1 MGDRSKVLRSEGVVE
16 KKGNRAVGKAGRFDS
31 KSLSSI
37 GKKLSGAK
45 IIVETLKHIGVDTI
59 FGIPGGVV
67 LLLYDEL
74 MKDGKIRHI
83 LPRHEQGAAHMA
95 EGYAKATGKP
105 GVVLVTSGP
114 GATNTVTGIADAY
127 MDSVPLFVLTGQV
140 PTFFMGNDA
149 FQETDATGITRP
161 ITKYNVTVKRTDD
174 LAVELIKAYE
184 ICKMGR
190 PGPVVVDLPKD
201 VISQEI
207 VFLLPEKVDVPQKFK
222 FEGNEKQIR
231 TAMELLL
238 SSERPIIYAGGG
250 VISSGAS
257 GELEELVQ
265 LLGIPV
271 TLTLMGLGGF
281 DGTRPE
287 FLGMLG
293 MHGTY
298 TANMAINNSDVVLAV
313 GARFDDRV
321 TGNVEY
327 FAPLAKIIHI
337 DIDPAS
343 ISKNIDIDV
352 PIVGDAKYILGRII
366 QIIREEVPKDELRKF
381 RERLAP
387 WWAKIYEWQRKF
399 PLRYEKSNDKIKP
412 QELVETVYDLTKNE
426 KVIITTD
433 VGQHQMWAAQYY
445 KVREPR
451 TFLTSG
457 GLGTMGFGFPA
468 AIGAKIARPDR
479 LTICFA
485 GDGSFQMNMQE
496 LATAVEEKVGVR
508 VIIFNNGAH
517 GMVTQWQRKFYGRRY
532 SASTFGV
539 QADYKKLAEAFGARG
554 YTIKKPSELRETL
567 RKAIFDEPDD
577 VPVIIDV
584 KVDMEED
591 VYPMVPPGSPP
602 TEMLLS

>member
-1 MGDRSKVLRSEGVVE
+1 MNKMRAKSTSEN
-16 KKGNRAVGKAGRFDS
+16 KKGKAT
-31 KSLSSI
+31 
-37 GKKLSGAK
+37 GAK
-45 IIVETLKHIGVDTI
+45 IIVETLKRLEVEVI
-59 FGIPGGVV
+59 FGLPGGVV

-74 MKDGKIRHI
+74 IRDGKIRHV
-83 LPRHEQGAAHMA
+83 LVRHEQGATHMA
-95 EGYAKATGKP
+95 EGYAKAKGKP

-114 GATNTVTGIADAY
+114 GATNCITGIADAY
-127 MDSVPLFVLTGQV
+127 MDSVPLFVITGQV
-140 PTFFMGNDA
+140 NTFFIGSDA
-149 FQETDATGITRP
+149 FQETDSTGITRP
-161 ITKYNVTVKRTDD
+161 ITKYNTIIMKTEK
-174 LAVELIKAYE
+174 LAYELIKAYE
-184 ICKMGR
+184 ICKQGR
-190 PGPVVVDLPKD
+190 PGPVVVDIPKD
-201 VISQEI
+201 VISGETDFVFPEAVEI
-207 VFLLPEKVDVPQKFK
+207 PEKFK
-222 FEGNEKQIR
+222 YEGNEKQIR
-231 TAMELLL
+231 TAVELIF
-238 SSERPIIYAGGG
+238 SSKRPIIYGGG
-250 VISSGAS
+250 GIILSGAS
-257 GELEELVQ
+257 EELAELVDI
-265 LLGIPV
+265 LGIPV

-298 TANMAINNSDVVLAV
+298 TANMAINNSDLILAV

-352 PIVGDAKYILGRII
+352 PIVGDAKRVLKRMVEII
-366 QIIREEVPKDELRKF
+366 KNEVPQSEIKAF
-381 RERLAP
+381 RERIKS
-387 WWAKIYEWQRKF
+387 WWDKINEWNIKY
-399 PLRYEKSNDKIKP
+399 PLRYQKSNGIIKP
-412 QELVETVYDLTKNE
+412 QELVETTYELTKNE

-445 KVREPR
+445 KVKEPR

-468 AIGAKIARPDR
+468 AIGAKIAKPER
-479 LTICFA
+479 LVICFA

-496 LATAVEEKVGVR
+496 LSTAVEEKVGVK
-508 VIIFNNGAH
+508 VIIFNNSAH

-532 SASTFGV
+532 AASVFKV
-539 QADYKKLAEAFGARG
+539 QPNYKKLAEAFGAIG
-554 YTIKKPSELRETL
+554 FEISHPSELNSTLKKALFET
-567 RKAIFDEPDD
+567 PDD
-577 VPVIIDV
+577 VPVIVDV
-584 KVDMEED
+584 KVDPEED

>member
-1 MGDRSKVLRSEGVVE
+1 MGAL
-16 KKGNRAVGKAGRFDS
+16 KKKNVASGKR
-31 KSLSSI
+31 I
-37 GKKLSGAK
+37 TGAK
-45 IIVETLKHIGVDTI
+45 IIVETLKNIGIDTI

-74 MKDGKIRHI
+74 IKDGKIKHV
-83 LPRHEQGAAHMA
+83 LARHEQGAAHMA

-114 GATNTVTGIADAY
+114 GATNTVTGIADAF
-127 MDSVPLFVLTGQV
+127 MDSVPLFVMTGQV
-140 PTFFMGNDA
+140 PTSFMGNDA
-149 FQETDATGITRP
+149 FQETDSTGITRS
-161 ITKYNVTVKRTDD
+161 ITKYNTVVKKTED
-174 LAVELIKAYE
+174 LAYELKKAYE
-184 ICKMGR
+184 VCKMGR
-190 PGPVVVDLPKD
+190 PGPVLVDLPKD
-201 VISQEI
+201 VIVGEADFYFPEHI
-207 VFLLPEKVDVPQKFK
+207 VLPQKFK
-222 FEGNEKQIR
+222 EEGNEKQIKL
-231 TAMELLL
+231 AVEELL
-238 SSERPIIYAGGG
+238 SAERPIIYAGGG
-250 VISSGAS
+250 VIISGAS
-257 GELEELVQ
+257 EELEQLVDI
-265 LLGIPV
+265 LGIPV

-281 DGTRPE
+281 DGERPE

-298 TANMAINNSDVVLAV
+298 TANMAINNADCILAV

-327 FAPLAKIIHI
+327 FAPLARIIHI

-343 ISKNIDIDV
+343 ISKNVDIDIPV
-352 PIVGDAKYILGRII
+352 VGDAKRVLRRMIE
-366 QIIREEVPKDELRKF
+366 IIRREVPKSEIQKF
-381 RERLAP
+381 RERIKP
-387 WWAKIYEWQRKF
+387 WWQKIREWQEKY
-399 PLRYEKSNDKIKP
+399 PLTYKRSNHIIKP
-412 QELVETVYDLTKNE
+412 QEVVETTYELTKNE
-426 KVIITTD
+426 RVIISTD

-445 KVREPR
+445 RIREPR

-468 AIGAKIARPDR
+468 AVGAKIAKPER

-496 LATAVEEKVGVR
+496 LSTAVEEKAGVR

-532 SASTFGV
+532 AASLFLV
-539 QADYKKLAEAFGARG
+539 QPNYKKLAEAFGAKG
-554 YTIKKPSELRETL
+554 YEVSDPKKLKTTL
-567 RKAIFDEPDD
+567 QKAIFDEPDD
-577 VPVIIDV
+577 VPVIVDV
-584 KVDMEED
+584 KVDPEED

>member
-1 MGDRSKVLRSEGVVE
+1 MTGARKIKIEAQRMT
-16 KKGNRAVGKAGRFDS
+16 
-31 KSLSSI
+31 
-37 GKKLSGAK
+37 GAK
-45 IIVETLKHIGVDTI
+45 IIVETLKRLGIDTI
-59 FGIPGGVV
+59 FGLPGGVV

-83 LPRHEQGAAHMA
+83 LVRHEQGATHMA
-95 EGYAKATGKP
+95 EGYARASGKP

-114 GATNTVTGIADAY
+114 GATNTITGIADAY
-127 MDSVPLFVLTGQV
+127 MDSVPLFVMTGQV
-140 PTFFMGNDA
+140 PTYFMGNDA
-149 FQETDATGITRP
+149 FQETDSVGITRP
-161 ITKYNVTVKRTDD
+161 ITKYNVVVTRPEM
-174 LAVELIKAYE
+174 LSYEIIKAYQ
-184 ICKMGR
+184 ICQMGR

-201 VISQEI
+201 VTTAETEFIFPERI
-207 VFLLPEKVDVPQKFK
+207 NIPEKFK
-222 FEGNEKQIR
+222 KEGNEKQIKVAVE
-231 TAMELLL
+231 TLLK
-238 SSERPIIYAGGG
+238 SEKPIIYGGG
-250 VISSGAS
+250 GIIASGAHE
-257 GELEELVQ
+257 ELEELVDI
-265 LLGIPV
+265 LGIPV

-298 TANMAINNSDVVLAV
+298 TANMAINNSDLVFAI

-321 TGNVEY
+321 TGNIEY

-352 PIVGDAKYILGRII
+352 PIVGDAKNVLKKML
-366 QIIREEVPKDELRKF
+366 QIIKSEVPKSEIKKF
-381 RERLAP
+381 RERIEP
-387 WWAKIYEWQRKF
+387 WWEKIREWQQKF
-399 PLRYEKSNDKIKP
+399 PLTYKKSQNIIKP
-412 QELVETVYDLTKNE
+412 QELIETTYELTKNE
-426 KVIITTD
+426 SVIITTD

-445 KVREPR
+445 KIKEPR
-451 TFLTSG
+451 TWITSG

-468 AIGAKIARPDR
+468 AIGAKIAKPSK
-479 LTICFA
+479 LVICFA

-508 VIIFNNGAH
+508 VIIFNNGEH

-532 SASTFGV
+532 AASRFKV
-539 QADYKKLAEAFGARG
+539 QPDYKKLAESFGAIG
-554 YTIKKPSELRETL
+554 YKIEHPSELKEKLT
-567 RKAIFDEPDD
+567 KAIFEEPEDI
-577 VPVIIDV
+577 PVIIDV
-584 KVDMEED
+584 KVDPEED